1 MRHLICLVFLLIA
14 SASAF
19 ADPPADMAS
28 RALNNQSSVDDIL
41 DALDARGKG
50 FKSFSTDVKLEE
62 ETTDMGATT
71 TRFGKVIYQ
80 DQGNGKARI
89 RVSFDRIQHDDKK
102 QVEEKLI
109 YELIDGKLIE
119 RNYKTKSEVTQQ
131 VIRPGEKLDLF
142 KLGQGPFPLPI
153 GQPKEEVHK
162 QFEVKKLEPEKDNP
176 PPPDS
181 VGIELTPNADTKLAR
196 KLKWIKVWVDD
207 KSHMPIQITTRDHN
221 ETMDRT
227 TDLSNVQVNPNLSDQ
242 DFDLGKLPGSDWN
255 VTNQPYED

>member
-1 MRHLICLVFLLIA
+1 MRHWICLFLAVILSSVA
-14 SASAF
+14 L
-19 ADPPADMAS
+19 ADPPADIAN
-28 RALNNQSSVDDIL
+28 RALNDHSSLDDVL

-62 ETTDMGATT
+62 TTTDMGDTT

-80 DQGNGKARI
+80 DLGDGKARI
-89 RVSFDRIQHDDKK
+89 RVSFDRVQHGDKK
-102 QVEEKLI
+102 PVQEKLI

-119 RNYKTKSEVTQQ
+119 RNYHTRSQVTQQ

-153 GQPKEEVHK
+153 GQPKEEVRK
-162 QFEVKKLEPEKDNP
+162 QFEVKRPEPEKDNP

-181 VGIELTPNADTKLAR
+181 VGIELTPNPDTKLAR

-207 KSHMPIQITTRDHN
+207 KTHMPIRIATRDHN

-227 TDLSNVQVNPNLSDQ
+227 TSLTNVQINPTLSDK
-242 DFDLGKLPGSDWN
+242 DFDLGALPDPNWN
-255 VTNQPYED
+255 VTDQPYQD